1 MAETTTNTSS
11 AAEEQGFFT
20 KAGSHMKEH
29 WPWYAAGAA
38 TVAAVGI
45 GIYLYTGKG
54 SAGETA
60 KLASKIFK

>member
-1 MAETTTNTSS
+1 MANETTNTTNN
-11 AAEEQGFFT
+11 EPGFFS

-29 WPWYAAGAA
+29 WPWYVGGAA
-38 TVAAVGI
+38 AVAAIGV

-60 KLASKIFK
+60 KLASKFFK